1 MKKWIIII
9 LAIGLVAGLAMGVY
23 MYNKPLEG
31 MDSQKAE
38 IDISAV
44 DLYTAF
50 DTDEENA
57 NTTYLG
63 KVVEVN
69 GVIQT
74 ISEPEE
80 GQPSILLEAGGL
92 MGGVICRLDPSA
104 KGSFKVG
111 QSITFRG
118 ECTGKLMDVELA
130 RCVPVE

>member
-9 LAIGLVAGLAMGVY
+9 LAIGLVAGLAIGVY

-31 MDSQKAE
+31 MDSQQA
-38 IDISAV
+38 DFAISAV

-50 DTDEENA
+50 DSDEENA

-63 KVVEVN
+63 KVVQVN

-74 ISEPEE
+74 ISDTEE

-104 KGSFKVG
+104 KGSFTVG
-111 QSITFRG
+111 QPVTFRG

-130 RCVPVE
+130 RCVVIE